1 MRSQDTSADGIDS
14 DRLELLERQ
23 LADRVTE
30 RIRPALFRLYATVGA
45 AVIAVLGFV
54 GWDIVTDI
62 KTEAIYQVT
71 RDLDAEIKPQRDE
84 INRLLVESKTLA
96 KQVGKVISDVERQ
109 LEKFEPKAAQLEQT
123 ILDIGNLEAESKDLD
138 VAWMTGK
145 RRPVLHARDGAVAFQ
160 DFVVIYER
168 DIKPALQN
176 IDTLS
181 SELGEL
187 AKQVEELN
195 AIAPSRMPPNPNT
208 PIQSKAQRGESIK
221 SIIQTTSV
229 AQKDY
234 NVVRKRTT
242 VFLQFAGARQRARQ
256 LSDALK
262 ENGYIVPG
270 EDQETGARNKQEVR
284 YFHDE
289 DAEGA
294 KRLAEGTTRA
304 LRAQG
309 YSENDVPNVTVRSLT
324 AYRGKKPR
332 EGVLELW
339 LDISRR

>member
-1 MRSQDTSADGIDS
+1 MSSQDTSADGIDS

-71 RDLDAEIKPQRDE
+71 RALDAEIKPQRDE

-138 VAWMTGK
+138 VARK
-145 RRPVLHARDGAVAFQ
+145 

-234 NVVRKRTT
+234 NVVRKRAT

>member
-1 MRSQDTSADGIDS
+1 MSSQDTSADGIDS

-96 KQVGKVISDVERQ
+96 KQVDKVISDVERQ

-138 VAWMTGK
+138 VAWK
-145 RRPVLHARDGAVAFQ
+145 

-256 LSDALK
+256 LSEALK

-270 EDQETGARNKQEVR
+270 ED
-284 YFHDE
+284 
-289 DAEGA
+289 
-294 KRLAEGTTRA
+294 
-304 LRAQG
+304 
-309 YSENDVPNVTVRSLT
+309 
-324 AYRGKKPR
+324 
-332 EGVLELW
+332 
-339 LDISRR
+339 

>member
-1 MRSQDTSADGIDS
+1 MSSQDTSADGIDS

-138 VAWMTGK
+138 VAWK
-145 RRPVLHARDGAVAFQ
+145 

>member
-138 VAWMTGK
+138 VAWK
-145 RRPVLHARDGAVAFQ
+145 